1 MKKIISFVCVS
12 VLGFVLVGCGDK
24 NTITYDLKTGKAT
37 ASGFDS
43 QAPNVNGLGYMDI
56 MNEISKNCNL
66 DVVTLAMNLNID
78 GKYTT
83 KVCKNGITYKLI
95 NAK

>member
-1 MKKIISFVCVS
+1 MKKINRFFCISILS
-12 VLGFVLVGCGDK
+12 MILVGCGDK

-43 QAPNVNGLGYMDI
+43 QAPNLNGLGYMDI

>member
-1 MKKIISFVCVS
+1 MKKIISVMCIS
-12 VLGFVLVGCGDK
+12 VLSIVLVGCGDK

-43 QAPNVNGLGYMDI
+43 KAPNLNGLGYMGI

-66 DVVTLAMNLNID
+66 DIATLAMNLNID